1 MKYKFFNRPP
11 IFFGYTLALLLFFI
25 STHLMIR
32 NLKNDLNA
40 KFLFFNFMFW
50 QNFANREK
58 VVWPNKTNPT
68 FLDFGGKNV
77 PKAF

>member
-1 MKYKFFNRPP
+1 
-11 IFFGYTLALLLFFI
+11 
-25 STHLMIR
+25 
-32 NLKNDLNA
+32 
-40 KFLFFNFMFW
+40 MFW

-58 VVWPNKTNPT
+58 VVWPKKTNPT